1 MATVTFSD
9 YITSRPTATNPLTS
23 TDQILVLQ
31 GGSIKIVSSLN
42 AGYEAVNTVLINAS
56 TTPMTT
62 LPNSGEIVYQKS
74 DSSSDIAYFQVGVV
88 GQTMCQELQNGL
100 SGEGESIRV
109 KLIGTKWYN
118 IE

>member
-1 MATVTFSD
+1 MAIVTFSD
-9 YITSRPTATNPLTS
+9 YISSRPTATSPLDS
-23 TDQILVLQ
+23 ADQIMVLQ
-31 GGSIKIVSSLN
+31 DGAVKVISSIN
-42 AGYEAVNTVLINAS
+42 AGYEAIDTVLINAS

-62 LPNSGEIVYQKS
+62 LPNSGEVVYQKS
-74 DSSSDIAYFQVGVV
+74 DSSSAVAYFQVGVV
-88 GQTMCQELQNGL
+88 GQTMCQELQDGL